1 MQALFNNAATDH
13 RNTYM
18 LFGELVLNTMV
29 MDHPI
34 LVVSSEYDTCLVL
47 WIEEFDSSPLC
58 PSQA

>member
-47 WIEEFDSSPLC
+47 
-58 PSQA
+58 